1 VKIRSVDYAGTIVEP
16 GAPLPGDLPQVAF
29 AGRSNV
35 GKSSLINAILRRT
48 RKKMAHVSAT
58 PGKTRAVNFF
68 RVNDRF
74 FLVDLPGYGY
84 ARVPDAMRKDWARL
98 MEGYL
103 SRPDGPVAVV
113 HLVDARHPPTGAD
126 VQMLGYL
133 AQVGLPALVI
143 LTKIDK
149 LSRSERTT
157 RLREAP
163 DRLGLDPEQI
173 IPFSSKTG
181 EGRDALLEALDAL
194 LTATE
199 GGGSGVVAE
208 GTEGVEEA
216 VETGEA
222 EEVEAEEVGKETE
235 GAG

>member
-1 VKIRSVDYAGTIVEP
+1 MKIRSVDYAGTIVEP
-16 GAPLPGDLPQVAF
+16 DAPLPGDLPQVAF

-35 GKSSLINAILRRT
+35 GKSSLINALLRRT
-48 RKKMAHVSAT
+48 RKKIAHVSAT

-84 ARVPDAMRKDWARL
+84 ARVPDAVRDSWARL

-133 AQVGLPALVI
+133 AQVGLPALVV

-149 LSRSERTT
+149 LSHSERTT

-181 EGRDALLEALDAL
+181 EGRDALLGALDDL
-194 LTATE
+194 LAATE
-199 GGGSGVVAE
+199 AE
-208 GTEGVEEA
+208 GAQVDRGETEREEA
-216 VETGEA
+216 QVDRGEA
-222 EEVEAEEVGKETE
+222 AATEAE